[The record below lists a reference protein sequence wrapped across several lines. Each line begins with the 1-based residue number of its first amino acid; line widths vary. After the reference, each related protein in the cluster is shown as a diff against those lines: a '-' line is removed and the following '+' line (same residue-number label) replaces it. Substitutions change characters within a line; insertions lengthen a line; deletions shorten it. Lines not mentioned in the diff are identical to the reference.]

1 MDYLNDCN
9 LYLNSRQD
17 FIKDLRLYL
26 PKTSYRFDAPIVI
39 IDYITKMYNKKNNID
54 DELQN
59 ILENCFSYLYEFLEI
74 LSIFQK
80 NYFSNSFKEMSQYDT
95 LINNTLYLEDILSI
109 IKSDEL
115 ADNINSLLNSYEHI
129 MMVKDKYDDSLF
141 EKIESLLLEYND
153 DKLFSQQEV
162 FEMIVEELEDEHQAQ
177 PVACSSLHLA

>member
-162 FEMIVEELEDEHQAQ
+162 FEMIVKELNLE
-177 PVACSSLHLA
+177 

>member
-39 IDYITKMYNKKNNID
+39 IDYITKMYNKKNSID

-80 NYFSNSFKEMSQYDT
+80 R
-95 LINNTLYLEDILSI
+95 
-109 IKSDEL
+109 
-115 ADNINSLLNSYEHI
+115 NIFIDGCTAH
-129 MMVKDKYDDSLF
+129 
-141 EKIESLLLEYND
+141 
-153 DKLFSQQEV
+153 
-162 FEMIVEELEDEHQAQ
+162 
-177 PVACSSLHLA
+177 VAHSGKF